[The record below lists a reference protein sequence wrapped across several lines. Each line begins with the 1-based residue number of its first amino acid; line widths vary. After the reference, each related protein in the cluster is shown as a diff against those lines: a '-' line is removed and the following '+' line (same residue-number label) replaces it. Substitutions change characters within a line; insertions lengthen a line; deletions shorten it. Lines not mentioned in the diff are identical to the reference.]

1 MSERAPLGLFA
12 GFGVELEYMI
22 VARDSLAVLPLADL
36 ILKEVAG
43 TQVNEVERGPLSWS
57 NELVLHVIELKTNGP
72 ASSLEGLAGT
82 FTEHCR
88 AINNLLARHN
98 GMLMPGAMHPWM
110 DPDLDT
116 RLWPHGDRSI
126 YAAYDRIFGCKG
138 HGWSNLQSAHLN
150 LPFGND
156 EEFGRL
162 HAAIRLILPLLPALA
177 AASPVVNGRI
187 TGLLDN
193 RIEAYR
199 LNQARIPSITGQVI
213 PEAVFSESDYQKT
226 ILERLYRDIQPHDPA
241 GLLQEEWLN
250 SRGAIARFE
259 RNAIEIRLLD
269 VQESP
274 LADLAII
281 QFLVRVLEELV
292 SETNASWAD
301 QQLWTETALAE
312 IFHDVLRQGR
322 GAVLGDHRYLAM
334 FGVQAESLTVGELL
348 RALVDR
354 LLPEADDVRAVLEVI
369 LAEGPLARRILQ
381 AIGDEPD
388 RDRLAAVYRELCAC
402 LEEGRMFHA

>member
-1 MSERAPLGLFA
+1 MNRRALRLFE

-22 VARDSLAVLPLADL
+22 VDRERLSILPVADL
-36 ILKEVAG
+36 VLQAAAG
-43 TQVNEVERGPLSWS
+43 KQVNEVERGPLSWS
-57 NELVLHVIELKTNGP
+57 NELVLHVIELKTTGP
-72 ASSLEGLAGT
+72 AAGLDGLADT

-88 AINNLLARHN
+88 MINRLLVEHN
-98 GMLMPGAMHPWM
+98 GQLMPGAMHPWM

-126 YAAYDRIFGCKG
+126 YAAYDRIFGCRG

-150 LPFGND
+150 LPFGDD

-162 HAAIRLILPLLPALA
+162 HAAIRLVLPLLPALA

-199 LNQARIPSITGQVI
+199 LNQARIPSITGHVI
-213 PEAVFSESDYQKT
+213 PEAVFNRTDYQKT
-226 ILERLYRDIQPHDPA
+226 ILDQLYRDIAPHDPV

-250 SRGAIARFE
+250 SRGAIARFD

-281 QFLVRVLEELV
+281 SLLVAVLRELVAEVHASRGEQQPWSEVALADIFLRVLQE
-292 SETNASWAD
+292 
-301 QQLWTETALAE
+301 
-312 IFHDVLRQGR
+312 GR
-322 GAVLGDHRYLAM
+322 GAVIRDRRYLQL
-334 FGVQAESLTVGELL
+334 FGLDAECLSVGELW
-348 RALVDR
+348 RALADR
-354 LLPEADDVRAVLEVI
+354 HIVQAAEVWSPLQVI
-369 LAEGPLARRILQ
+369 LDEGPLARRILH
-381 AIGDEPD
+381 ALGEDPD
-388 RDRLAAVYRELCAC
+388 RDRLAAIYRELCDC
-402 LEEGRMFHA
+402 LQEGRLFHA

>member
-1 MSERAPLGLFA
+1 MSRRGLRLFE

-22 VARDSLAVLPLADL
+22 VRRDDLAVLPVTDAVLQEASG
-36 ILKEVAG
+36 EVC
-43 TQVNEVERGPLSWS
+43 NEVKRGQLSWS

-72 ASSLEGLAGT
+72 AASLEGLADE
-82 FTEHCR
+82 FTRQCR
-88 AINNLLARHN
+88 EVNRLLDGHK

-126 YAAYDRIFGCKG
+126 YAAYDRIFGCRG

-150 LPFGND
+150 LPFQGD

-162 HAAIRLILPLLPALA
+162 HAAIRLVLPLLPALA
-177 AASPVVNGRI
+177 AASPVVNGRV

-199 LNQARIPSITGQVI
+199 FNQARIPSITGQVI
-213 PEAVFSESDYQKT
+213 PEAVFTRDAYRHT
-226 ILERLYRDIQPHDPA
+226 ILEALYRDIAGHDPE
-241 GLLQEEWLN
+241 GLLQQEWLN

-259 RNAIEIRLLD
+259 RNTIEIRLLD

-281 QFLVRVLEELV
+281 TLVVEVLRELV
-292 SETNASWAD
+292 AETHASWAEQRD
-301 QQLWTETALAE
+301 WSEGELAQVFLAVLRDGRAAE
-312 IFHDVLRQGR
+312 I
-322 GAVLGDHRYLAM
+322 GDSRYLAQ
-334 FGVQAESLTVGELL
+334 FGVTAECVSVGELL
-348 RALVDR
+348 RQLAERLVAR
-354 LLPEADDVRAVLEVI
+354 ESAAWLPLQTI
-369 LAEGPLARRILQ
+369 LDEGPLARRILQ
-381 AIGDEPD
+381 ALGPEPD
-388 RDRLAAVYRELCAC
+388 RQRLAEVYRELCGC
-402 LEEGRMFHA
+402 LHEGRMFHA